1 MRPRNPDP
9 FGALFGD
16 DEPAATATSTSPAPS
31 ETEGDSANVLTA
43 LEPRLRS
50 LLPAEL
56 YARTWIDP
64 SADNLHDVF
73 VHLRTL
79 LRILYDQI
87 PRHLAEDPPPS
98 GVIRHE
104 WQEGALMFTDLA
116 GFTPFMEA
124 NSGGGRAGAE
134 AVNAVL
140 NRYLTVM
147 IDIFGQAG
155 GNLLEF
161 TGDAM
166 LVRFS
171 ADARGDDVRRAINAG
186 LRMQRAMEEFASIET
201 PAGITSLGM
210 RIGIHAGR
218 FLACDVGTPRR
229 RDHVLFGEAVRRTKA
244 AEGAGVVG
252 RVTLTPEAFAESGDR
267 FTGEPIDDGF
277 VLIVDDLT
285 PEELDYFDLN
295 PQVRRPRTPV
305 VLDRTVEAMLV
316 DIAETLN
323 LVEPLA
329 TYMPRAI
336 LDVIAETA
344 RDRKIPVEFATPV
357 VWFVKLEGLDTD
369 VDASDDT
376 QLDALVH
383 DFSALFAQIDAV
395 VTARSGMLR
404 KVTYQASGSDVLVAF
419 GVLNAH
425 TDDPVRSVD
434 AAIAVRSVVA
444 DTAAR
449 MGSAGITC
457 RIGMALGQVFAAE
470 MGVHLGRREFNLIGD
485 TVNVAARLTSRAD
498 PGTIL
503 VSPDLARMLEPTFSL
518 TPRGDMSL
526 KGKAEPM
533 PVFEV
538 VSRS

>member
-1 MRPRNPDP
+1 MRPRNSDP
-9 FGALFGD
+9 LSSLFGD
-16 DEPAATATSTSPAPS
+16 DEPAASPAPTPAAPAAS
-31 ETEGDSANVLTA
+31 VVSGNVLDA
-43 LEPRLRS
+43 LEPRLRA

-56 YARTWIDP
+56 YARVWVDP
-64 SADNLHDVF
+64 TADNLHDVF

-79 LRILYDQI
+79 LRILYDQV
-87 PRHLAEDPPPS
+87 PRHLAEDPPAA
-98 GVIRHE
+98 GAIRHE
-104 WQEGALMFTDLA
+104 WQDGALMFTDLA

-124 NSGGGRAGAE
+124 NSGGGRVGAE

-166 LVRFS
+166 LIRFS
-171 ADARGDDVRRAINAG
+171 ADRRGDDVRRAVNAG
-186 LRMQRAMEEFASIET
+186 LRMQRAMEEFAEIET
-201 PAGITSLGM
+201 PAGMSTLGM

-252 RVTLTPEAFAESGDR
+252 RVTLTPEAFAEAGDR
-267 FTGEPIDDGF
+267 FTAEPIEDDF

-285 PEELDYFDLN
+285 AEELDYFDLN

-305 VLDRTVEAMLV
+305 VLDRSVEAMLV
-316 DIAETLN
+316 DIEEALA

-329 TYMPRAI
+329 TYMPRPI
-336 LDVIAETA
+336 LDVIVETA

-369 VDASDDT
+369 VDDADEES
-376 QLDALVH
+376 LDSLIH

-395 VTARSGMLR
+395 VSARSGMLR

-425 TDDPVRSVD
+425 TDDPVRSAD
-434 AAIAVRSVVA
+434 AALAVRDVVA
-444 DTAAR
+444 ATAAA
-449 MGSAGITC
+449 MGTDSVTC

-470 MGVHLGRREFNLIGD
+470 MGVHLGRREYNLIGD
-485 TVNVAARLTSRAD
+485 TVNVAARLTARAE

-503 VSPDLARMLEPTFSL
+503 VSPDLAAALDDVFTL
-518 TPRGDMSL
+518 DARGEMAL
-526 KGKAEPM
+526 KGKSEAM

-538 VSRS
+538 VGRA